1 MKRGP
6 QEDTHMRY
14 RLRYAIL
21 TWLIGSTLFLSAAG
35 QAFALKA
42 GDKAPLF
49 ELPST
54 TGDKISLADYVG
66 KKPVVLFFYVG
77 AFTKT

>member
-1 MKRGP
+1 
-6 QEDTHMRY
+6 MRY